1 MDQIEELMQKA
12 TELGKAIAETKI
24 YKDFKRA
31 EYDLLQSGEA
41 RKLVEELQKMKN
53 EQRGKQM
60 AGIEVS
66 SAEKDR
72 LTELEQKC
80 IRNKQVLTS
89 NNANSRFQ
97 EFMEE
102 ITGSIKKGIQSVD
115 N

>member
-12 TELGKAIAETKI
+12 TELGKSIAETKI

-31 EYDLLQSGEA
+31 EYDLLQNDEA
-41 RKLVEELQKMKN
+41 RKLVESLHKMKN

-60 AGIEVS
+60 AGIEVTS
-66 SAEKDR
+66 EEKDQ

-102 ITGSIKKGIQSVD
+102 ITSCIRKGIQSVD